1 MPGTEVAVA
10 PKKRKEP
17 SQDVKK
23 QSTLEEQVKTKAL
36 LRVQPADRK
45 HIHTFKYKG
54 VDIGVVLSYA
64 VLIHPD
70 TATSISVCNL
80 QMVTVSPKSSK
91 KGLAQNGK
99 EVAQKKGISVA
110 KERTHEAVVYIL
122 LSDSVAKGH
131 VMLPYSIR
139 HFISA
144 DVHSC
149 EYACLSF
156 IYLLEASDL

>member
-1 MPGTEVAVA
+1 VPGTEVAVA

-23 QSTLEEQVKTKAL
+23 QSTLEEPVKTKAL
-36 LRVQPADRK
+36 RVQQADRK

-91 KGLAQNGK
+91 KGLAHNGK

-149 EYACLSF
+149 EYTCLSS
-156 IYLLEASDL
+156 IYLEASDL

>member
-1 MPGTEVAVA
+1 MPGTEVSVA
-10 PKKRKEP
+10 PKERKEP

-23 QSTLEEQVKTKAL
+23 QSLGEQVKTKAL

-45 HIHTFKYKG
+45 HTHTFKYKG

-70 TATSISVCNL
+70 TATSISVSNL
-80 QMVTVSPKSSK
+80 QLVTVSPKSSK
-91 KGLAQNGK
+91 KELAQNGK

-110 KERTHEAVVYIL
+110 KERIHEAVVYVL

-139 HFISA
+139 HFIRA

-149 EYACLSF
+149 EYSCLYY
-156 IYLLEASDL
+156 IYAETSNL

>member
-1 MPGTEVAVA
+1 VPGTEVAVA
-10 PKKRKEP
+10 PKIRKEP

-23 QSTLEEQVKTKAL
+23 QSALEEQVKTKAF

-70 TATSISVCNL
+70 TATSISVGNL
-80 QMVTVSPKSSK
+80 QLVTVSPKSSK
-91 KGLAQNGK
+91 KRPAQNGK
-99 EVAQKKGISVA
+99 EVAQKKGMSVA
-110 KERTHEAVVYIL
+110 KERTHEVVVYIL

-131 VMLPYSIR
+131 VMLPYS
-139 HFISA
+139 S
-144 DVHSC
+144 
-149 EYACLSF
+149 
-156 IYLLEASDL
+156 IYLEASDL